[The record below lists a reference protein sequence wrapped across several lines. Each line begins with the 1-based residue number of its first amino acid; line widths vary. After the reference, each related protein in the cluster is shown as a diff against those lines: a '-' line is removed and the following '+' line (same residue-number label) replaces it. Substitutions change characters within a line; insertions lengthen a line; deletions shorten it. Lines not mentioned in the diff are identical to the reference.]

1 MFLEEIKQYIVIL
14 LFYFLGPLL
23 SMRHLKSEAD
33 VIKADTE
40 CGLQLENQEV
50 TFEKGDK
57 IICFERKMVSQET
70 DWNPGF

>member
-1 MFLEEIKQYIVIL
+1 
-14 LFYFLGPLL
+14 
-23 SMRHLKSEAD
+23 MRHLKSEAD

-40 CGLQLENQEV
+40 CGLQLENHEV

-57 IICFERKMVSQET
+57 IICFERKMVNQET